1 MVFSSFRLKLF
12 LSSDHWKPV
21 ALGSWLLA
29 FGFWLLAFGFW
40 LLVEE
45 RPWPRE
51 VIFMDWAL
59 APEVYWVYERLK
71 AKS

>member
-1 MVFSSFRLKLF
+1 MVLSLFSIELF
-12 LSSDHWKPV
+12 YGRINWEPEVLGL
-21 ALGSWLLA
+21 ALGS
-29 FGFWLLAFGFW
+29 W

-71 AKS
+71 AKG